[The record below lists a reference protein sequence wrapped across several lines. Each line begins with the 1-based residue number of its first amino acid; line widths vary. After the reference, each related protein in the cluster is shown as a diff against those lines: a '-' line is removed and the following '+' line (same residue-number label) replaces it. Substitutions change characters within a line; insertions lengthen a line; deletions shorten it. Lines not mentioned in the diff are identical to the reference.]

1 MRPAVFA
8 AAFAL
13 AGLAVVSAAPAAGQN
28 AYYDHQ
34 LGVLQAQQQM
44 ERQRAVALENEVNA
58 LSAQV
63 QTEQALRAL
72 RAQGR
77 PPAIPSILP
86 RPAGEVAEQPA
97 LDLPTTP
104 DARLDASN
112 ARVKAI
118 LDGSK

>member
-1 MRPAVFA
+1 MRPA
-8 AAFAL
+8 AFAVRPVL
-13 AGLAVVSAAPAAGQN
+13 IGLALMTAAPAAAQN

-44 ERQRAVALENEVNA
+44 DRQRAIALENEFNA

-63 QTEQALRAL
+63 QTEQALSTL
-72 RAQGR
+72 RAQSR
-77 PPAIPSILP
+77 TPTIPSILP
-86 RPAGEVAEQPA
+86 RPAGDVAEQPA

-104 DARLDASN
+104 DARLAASN

>member
-1 MRPAVFA
+1 MRPAMFA
-8 AAFAL
+8 ATFAL
-13 AGLAVVSAAPAAGQN
+13 AGMAVMSATPAAGQT

-44 ERQRAVALENEVNA
+44 ERQRSVALENEFNA

-72 RAQGR
+72 RAQAQ

-86 RPAGEVAEQPA
+86 RPVGEVAEQPA
-97 LDLPTTP
+97 LDLPTIP
-104 DARLDASN
+104 DARLAASN
-112 ARVKAI
+112 ARVRAI
-118 LDGSK
+118 LDGSR

>member
-1 MRPAVFA
+1 MRPA
-8 AAFAL
+8 AFVVRPML
-13 AGLAVVSAAPAAGQN
+13 MGLALMAAAPAAAQN

-44 ERQRAVALENEVNA
+44 DRQRAIALENELNA

-72 RAQGR
+72 RMQR
-77 PPAIPSILP
+77 QIPAIPSILP
-86 RPAGEVAEQPA
+86 RPGGEVAEQPA

-104 DARLDASN
+104 DARLAASN

>member
-1 MRPAVFA
+1 MRPVTFA
-8 AAFAL
+8 TRSGFL
-13 AGLAVVSAAPAAGQN
+13 GLALMVAAPAAAQN

-44 ERQRAVALENEVNA
+44 ERQRSVALENEFNA

-63 QTEQALRAL
+63 QTEQALGAL
-72 RAQGR
+72 RAQR
-77 PPAIPSILP
+77 QPPAVPSIQP
-86 RPAGEVAEQPA
+86 RPAGDVAEQPA

>member
-8 AAFAL
+8 AAFAGM
-13 AGLAVVSAAPAAGQN
+13 AAMSAAPAAAQD
-28 AYYDHQ
+28 AYHDHQ

-44 ERQRAVALENEVNA
+44 ERQRAIALENEVNA

-63 QTEQALRAL
+63 QTEQALRTL
-72 RAQGR
+72 RAQGQS
-77 PPAIPSILP
+77 PAIPSILP

>member
-1 MRPAVFA
+1 MRMATFA
-8 AAFAL
+8 SAFAL
-13 AGLAVVSAAPAAGQN
+13 AGMASAAPAGAQN
-28 AYYDHQ
+28 AYHDHQ

-44 ERQRAVALENEVNA
+44 DRQRAGALENEFNA

-63 QTEQALRAL
+63 QTDQALDSL
-72 RAQGR
+72 RAQR
-77 PPAIPSILP
+77 QAPAVPAILP
-86 RPAGEVAEQPA
+86 RPAEEVAKQPA

-104 DARLDASN
+104 DARLEASN